1 MSVRLRIAPSPT
13 GNLHIG
19 TARLALFNYL
29 YTKKNNGTLILRIE
43 DTDKVRSKKEYED
56 NIVESLKWLGI
67 QYDEFYR
74 QSERTEIYKKYI
86 EKLLAEG
93 KAYISKEEVKEEG
106 DRAEVI
112 RFKNPNK
119 IVTFKDLIRGE
130 VSMDTTDLGDF
141 VIAKSFD
148 EPVFHLVVVID
159 DFEMNITHIMRGE
172 DHISNTPRHIL
183 IQEAIGAPRPIYM
196 HLPLVLAPDKSKLSK
211 RKHSDIASLE
221 NFQEKGYL
229 KEALVNFLAF
239 LGWNPGTK
247 QEIFSI
253 DELVSTFDIDKIS
266 KSGAVFNIEKLNWF
280 NREYVLRL
288 PKEKISEEIK
298 NRTGKTDI
306 EMIEKIVPVVLDRIV
321 LLSDINTMNENGEIA
336 FFFEKPKYEK
346 TLLYWKEIKD
356 NTITATHLEKVKE
369 LLDTVSGSEW
379 NIELIKASVWDYASE
394 VGRGNVLW
402 PLRTSL
408 TGREKS
414 PDPFTVASIIGKTET
429 LERVQEAI
437 NLLQA

>member
-29 YTKKNNGTLILRIE
+29 YTKKNNGTLVLRIE
-43 DTDKVRSKKEYED
+43 DTDKLRSKKEYED

-74 QSERTEIYKKYI
+74 QSERTEIYKKYL
-86 EKLLAEG
+86 ERLVAEG

-119 IVTFKDLIRGE
+119 TITFKDLIRGE

-229 KEALVNFLAF
+229 KEALINFLAF
-239 LGWNPGTK
+239 LGWNPGTE

-253 DELVSTFDIDKIS
+253 DELIAAFDVDKIS

-288 PKEKISEEIK
+288 PREKIFEEIK
-298 NRTGKTDI
+298 NRIGKENDK
-306 EMIEKIVPVVLDRIV
+306 MIKKIVPVVLDRIV
-321 LLSDINTMNENGEIA
+321 LLSDINTMNENGELA
-336 FFFEKPKYEK
+336 YFFEKPKYEK
-346 TLLYWKEIKD
+346 VLLYWKDAKD
-356 NTITATHLEKVKE
+356 DTVTASHLEKAE
-369 LLDTVSGSEW
+369 ALLSNVSEW
-379 NIELIKASVWDYASE
+379 NLESIKASVWDYASE
-394 VGRGNVLW
+394 AGRGNVLW